1 MTYEE
6 KGERKKEKVDSF
18 NTEAFS
24 FLLSPFS
31 CLLWDIDGTLIDT
44 TTLIVD
50 SLDFVYRRYFGRTLP
65 PDDIRALIGTPLY
78 KQIRVFGELETL
90 GVDEQAIMADFIAYY
105 EAHRDQERILEE
117 VTAILIE
124 GKKRGFPTAL
134 ITSKNQEELDN
145 TLPRLHIAEYVD
157 FAITADDV
165 THPKPDPEGMRL
177 ALARLNIPAEQAP
190 SAVYIGD
197 TIHDMQA
204 AKSAGVQSVGV
215 TWGAAGRDRLSAESP
230 TYLCDT
236 PAALKDLLFH
246 HPLR

>member
-1 MTYEE
+1 MQMRNENVNTKYEP
-6 KGERKKEKVDSF
+6 RKTRGNLPSIL
-18 NTEAFS
+18 NPQPST
-24 FLLSPFS
+24 
-31 CLLWDIDGTLIDT
+31 LLWDIDGTLIDT

-50 SLDFVYRRYFGRTLP
+50 SLDHVYRRYFGRTLP
-65 PDDIRALIGTPLY
+65 QDDIRALIGTPLY
-78 KQIRVFGELETL
+78 KQIRVFGELEAHS
-90 GVDEQAIMADFIAYY
+90 VDEQAIMADFIAYY
-105 EAHRDQERILEE
+105 EANRSRERILED

-124 GKKRGFPTAL
+124 GKRRGFPTAL

-177 ALARLNIPAEQAP
+177 ALSRLNIPPEQAV

-204 AKSAGVQSVGV
+204 AHSAGVQSIGV
-215 TWGAAGRDRLSAESP
+215 TWGAAGCARLAATSP
-230 TYLCDT
+230 THLCDT
-236 PAALKDLLFH
+236 PAELRHLLF
-246 HPLR
+246 PEND